1 MLGSRTD
8 TVGGAVEGAPRR
20 RRLNGTVPRI
30 VAGWAGS
37 LQLAVPPDG
46 TRPTSDRTREALFSM
61 LASRGAIEGAR
72 VLDLYAGSGAFGLE
86 ALSRGAASAVL
97 VEKAPRAARVIR
109 ENVARLRR
117 AASGPLDAEVVQQ
130 AVRSYLAGA
139 RPGVGLAFLDPPYD
153 LADAEVAADLVALA
167 PLLLPDAVVLVER
180 SSRSPV
186 PALPPGL
193 VLERTRTYG
202 DTAVHVL
209 TPG

>member
-1 MLGSRTD
+1 M
-8 TVGGAVEGAPRR
+8 
-20 RRLNGTVPRI
+20 PRI

-61 LASRGAIEGAR
+61 LESRDAIAGAA

-86 ALSRGAASAVL
+86 ALSRGAASVVL
-97 VEKAPRAARVIR
+97 VEKAPRAVRVIR
-109 ENVARLRR
+109 DNLARLRR
-117 AASGPLDAEVVQQ
+117 AAPGPIDARAVQQ
-130 AVRSYLAGA
+130 AVGGFLADAAG
-139 RPGVGLAFLDPPYD
+139 GVGLAFLDPPYD
-153 LADAEVAADLVALA
+153 LADDLVEADLAALA
-167 PLLLPDAVVLVER
+167 PLLAPDAVVLVER

-193 VLERTRTYG
+193 ALERSRTYG

-209 TPG
+209 VPA